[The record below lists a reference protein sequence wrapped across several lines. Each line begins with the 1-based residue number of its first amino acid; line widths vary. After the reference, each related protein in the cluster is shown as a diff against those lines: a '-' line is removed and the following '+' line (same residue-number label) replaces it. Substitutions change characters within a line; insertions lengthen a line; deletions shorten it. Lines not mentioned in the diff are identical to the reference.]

1 MLIDFHTH
9 TFPDPLA
16 ERVVDNFA
24 KIRPIPAP
32 TAKNLLAHE
41 KRAGAD
47 CIVNLPVAFRPDTVQ
62 SVNDFAFHL
71 QSPTFLTLAAIHP
84 DSPDVME
91 QLDGR
96 CGGAG
101 QEGPVRI
108 SPEANRGLSQ
118 RKS

>member
-41 KRAGAD
+41 KRAGTD

-62 SVNDFAFHL
+62 SV
-71 QSPTFLTLAAIHP
+71 TTLP
-84 DSPDVME
+84 F
-91 QLDGR
+91 
-96 CGGAG
+96 
-101 QEGPVRI
+101 I
-108 SPEANRGLSQ
+108 SNPPPFSRWPPSI
-118 RKS
+118 RTVPM

>member
-41 KRAGAD
+41 NAPA
-47 CIVNLPVAFRPDTVQ
+47 
-62 SVNDFAFHL
+62 
-71 QSPTFLTLAAIHP
+71 LTA
-84 DSPDVME
+84 S
-91 QLDGR
+91 
-96 CGGAG
+96 
-101 QEGPVRI
+101 
-108 SPEANRGLSQ
+108 
-118 RKS
+118 